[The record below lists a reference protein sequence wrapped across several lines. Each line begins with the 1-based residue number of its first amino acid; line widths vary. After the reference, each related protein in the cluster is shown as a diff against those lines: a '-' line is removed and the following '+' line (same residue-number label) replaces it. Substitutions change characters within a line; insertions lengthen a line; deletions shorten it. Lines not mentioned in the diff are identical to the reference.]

1 MEMCN
6 HSDGNKP
13 ESVAISEGTVEKGTK
28 MKGNEQLKQML
39 PGLTDEMPEC
49 FKRIAELLDYGAFE
63 LCEQHGKDGATQYV
77 IPYILNDAVECYLEV
92 QDASLQGEYVEDIPV
107 TSAELLTESARYG
120 LVMHQGEENVCTL
133 WFRNLREHTA
143 CFRYHEIG
151 HFWMKGQEQW
161 RQLVYMIGTI
171 ADKYRY
177 MGEKYCNKTECE
189 LQSLIYFSPFR
200 DWSPIE
206 DPLAWHFPLREEG
219 LDAMERVAL
228 EVGDTMY
235 AQMVRLYR
243 LFPTKQLEK
252 ILSKALRSPKREA
265 IYHYLYEQVMKASKP
280 YPARDYGKQMNAS
293 MQHARHEVEKELL
306 RRGYTG
312 HYPEYTKK
320 NAYVVVTEEHPFTLL
335 EWEDYTFH
343 QQLMISKNPG
353 RKPRRN
359 AGFFRGIGRSGRI
372 VEWEDFRKELKK

>member
-1 MEMCN
+1 
-6 HSDGNKP
+6 
-13 ESVAISEGTVEKGTK
+13 

-63 LCEQHGKDGATQYV
+63 LCEQHGKDGVMQYV
-77 IPYILNDAVECYLEV
+77 IPYILNDAVECYLDV
-92 QDASLQGEYVEDIPV
+92 LDASLQGEYVADASV
-107 TSAELLTESARYG
+107 TSAELLSETGRYG

-133 WFRNLREHTA
+133 WFRDLREHSA
-143 CFRYHEIG
+143 CYRYHEIG

-189 LQSLIYFSPFR
+189 LQSLIYFAPFR
-200 DWSPIE
+200 RWSPIE
-206 DPLAWHFPLREEG
+206 DLLAEHFPLREEG

-228 EVGDTMY
+228 KVGDTMY
-235 AQMVRLYR
+235 VQMIRLYR
-243 LFPTKQLEK
+243 LFPTERLEK

-280 YPARDYGKQMNAS
+280 YPARDYGKQTNAS
-293 MQHARHEVEKELL
+293 MQHARREVEKELL
-306 RRGYTG
+306 RRGYIG

-320 NAYVVVTEEHPFTLL
+320 NEYVVVTEEHPFTLL

-359 AGFFRGIGRSGRI
+359 AGFFRGIGRKGRI
-372 VEWEDFRKELKK
+372 VEWEDFRKESR